1 MARRA
6 ILPTSRV
13 KMFEGLVAEAD
24 RDFGL
29 TRLYGPTTDA
39 ATIVAA
45 ARSIPM
51 LVDKQVVIVKEA
63 QAMRA
68 DEVGK
73 LSGYVAAPS
82 PHTVPGGGVQGRSGQ
97 RTRSACVG
105 SQRGAVVFESKKL
118 RESSLA
124 GTIESMV
131 REKGL
136 TIEPKGVAMLGEYI
150 GTEASRLYNEID
162 KRR

>member
-1 MARRA
+1 
-6 ILPTSRV
+6 
-13 KMFEGLVAEAD
+13 MFEGLVAEAD

-82 PHTVPGGGVQGRSGQ
+82 PPTVLVAAFGGAQARGGDLLA
-97 RTRSACVG
+97 SARRG
-105 SQRGAVVFESKKL
+105 GAVVFES
-118 RESSLA
+118 
-124 GTIESMV
+124 
-131 REKGL
+131 
-136 TIEPKGVAMLGEYI
+136 
-150 GTEASRLYNEID
+150 
-162 KRR
+162 

>member
-1 MARRA
+1 
-6 ILPTSRV
+6 
-13 KMFEGLVAEAD
+13 MFEGLVAEAD

-82 PHTVPGGGVQGRSGQ
+82 PHTVPWWRSGAL
-97 RTRSACVG
+97 RPKDAICLRRLAKGCG
-105 SQRGAVVFESKKL
+105 SV
-118 RESSLA
+118 
-124 GTIESMV
+124 
-131 REKGL
+131 
-136 TIEPKGVAMLGEYI
+136 
-150 GTEASRLYNEID
+150 
-162 KRR
+162 